1 MKALISGTFDPVTV
15 GHLDVIRRA
24 AAMFDEVYAV
34 VFNNTE
40 KSCLFDLDTRRAMLE
55 AACEGLANVTVD
67 VCDGLLAAYTEEH
80 DIGVIVRG
88 VRDASDVPYEM
99 MLSTINRGLRN
110 HPDTVFIPSKPEY
123 FHISSSYV
131 RNMLK
136 YGEKLEEIV
145 PEGAI
150 EILKRAM
157 DG

>member
-40 KSCLFDLDTRRAMLE
+40 KTCLFDLDTRYAMLK

-67 VCDGLLAAYTEEH
+67 ICDGLLAAYTEAH

-88 VRDASDVPYEM
+88 IRDASDVPYEM

-110 HPDTVFIPSKPEY
+110 HPDTIFVPAKPEY

-131 RNMLK
+131 RNMLR
-136 YGEKLEEIV
+136 YGEKLEELV

-150 EILKRAM
+150 GILMRAM
-157 DG
+157 DS

>member
-1 MKALISGTFDPVTV
+1 MKALISGTFDPITV

-24 AAMFDEVYAV
+24 ATMFDEVYAV

-40 KSCLFDLDTRRAMLE
+40 KSCRFDLNTRCAMVK
-55 AACEGLANVTVD
+55 AACEGLDHVTVD
-67 VCDGLLAAYTEEH
+67 VCDGLLAAYTEAH

-99 MLSTINRGLRN
+99 SLSTINRGLRN
-110 HPDTVFIPSKPEY
+110 HPDTVFIPAKPEY

-136 YGEKLEEIV
+136 YGESLVGIV
-145 PEGAI
+145 PE
-150 EILKRAM
+150 RALAVL
-157 DG
+157 DAAGLL